1 IPDDRKMGTRV
12 EMRSVDCTAN
22 PYLAIAAI
30 LEAGLDGLR
39 NNLTPMKEVT
49 ENIYM
54 MTPEER
60 EAKGIEDLPSSL
72 HNALKSL
79 RADEVVRESMGE

>member
-1 IPDDRKMGTRV
+1 
-12 EMRSVDCTAN
+12 
-22 PYLAIAAI
+22 
-30 LEAGLDGLR
+30 
-39 NNLTPMKEVT
+39 MKEVT

-60 EAKGIEDLPSSL
+60 EAKGIEDLPSNL

-79 RADEVVRESMGE
+79 RADEVVRESMGEHLYKNFFEAKTREYYGYRQHVSDWERDKYMLQY